1 MGAIKDDNNVIFL
14 NVSLGK
20 IRRQV
25 KEPTEETVSRTNKNQ
40 KEVHELVY
48 DGWMGRLDS
57 IETRKTDFG
66 TEIQLVM
73 NDGEQMAKIGLM
85 YSSDHFLDFANR
97 LLNFTA
103 QEIASETI
111 EIRPFSKTDT
121 KDGKSYTNNFLLLK
135 LRNEDGNRQR
145 KYTKENPGDMP
156 NWEQVDNPNGE
167 GKIWSQK
174 KQRKFLIEELGKLM
188 KEVQEI
194 RQTMA
199 PEPKSA
205 PPSETHD
212 DNGVSEP
219 EYVMSDD
226 DEDEEPLPF

>member
-1 MGAIKDDNNVIFL
+1 MGAIQNDNNFIFL

-25 KEPTEETVSRTNKNQ
+25 KEATEETVSRINKNQ

-48 DGWMGRLDS
+48 DGWAGRLDS

-73 NDGEQMAKIGLM
+73 NDGEQVAKIGLM
-85 YSSDHFLDFANR
+85 YTSDHFLDFANR
-97 LLNFTA
+97 LLNFTP
-103 QEIASETI
+103 QEIARESI
-111 EIRPFSKTDT
+111 EVRPFSKTDT
-121 KDGKSYTNNFLLLK
+121 KDGKTYTNNFLLLK
-135 LRNEDGNRQR
+135 LQNEDGNRQR

-167 GKIWSQK
+167 GKVWSQK
-174 KQRKFLIEELGKLM
+174 KQRKFLIEKIAELM
-188 KEVQEI
+188 KEVVAI

-205 PPSETHD
+205 PPAEAH
-212 DNGVSEP
+212 EP
-219 EYVMSDD
+219 EHEEPEGMMEEE
-226 DEDEEPLPF
+226 DEDEDTLPF